1 MRNTRTFSSPLF
13 IFINLKS
20 MYSTVLTGR
29 VIVAVLPLSPC
40 AVDAQKGFVVVI
52 LIPVEGRDP
61 GEGPFSVATEQAGG
75 GGHELAERWG
85 LMGLKQ

>member
-1 MRNTRTFSSPLF
+1 
-13 IFINLKS
+13 
-20 MYSTVLTGR
+20 
-29 VIVAVLPLSPC
+29 VIVVVLPLSPR
-40 AVDAQKGFVVVI
+40 AVDAQKCFVVVI
-52 LIPVEGRDP
+52 FVPVEGGDP

>member
-1 MRNTRTFSSPLF
+1 
-13 IFINLKS
+13 

-29 VIVAVLPLSPC
+29 VIVAVLPFSPC

-52 LIPVEGRDP
+52 LIPVEGGDP